1 MYMVNS
7 MKKIFKSKNN
17 NNISI
22 KKILILLLISFF
34 SAYFLSKLEIFKNE
48 KFINILKNTSI
59 NKLNNINLNLK
70 GEYLLNIGL
79 STFKEITFTKE
90 VFMTTEKDN
99 ITRTPRIYIYN
110 THQTEE
116 YKTIENYNLTPTVH
130 TAAYILK
137 DMLRVYNIGSIV
149 EDNDLKTDMN
159 KLGYTYRQAYKV
171 SRNWLE
177 TLNKQDLD
185 LYIDLHRDSINYNLS
200 NVIVDGKDYAKI
212 MFVVGTNYNYEP
224 NMNVANS
231 IINEI
236 EKINP
241 NISRGVFTRFSVY
254 NQDYNKNCV
263 LIEVGGPEST
273 YESVSNTLS
282 VLALAINNYL
292 GE

>member
-1 MYMVNS
+1 MGEY
-7 MKKIFKSKNN
+7 MKKIFKSKKNN
-17 NNISI
+17 KKNI
-22 KKILILLLISFF
+22 KKMLLLLLISFF
-34 SAYFLSKLEIFKNE
+34 SAYFLSKVEILKSE
-48 KFINILKNTSI
+48 EFINLLKNTSM

-70 GEYLLNIGL
+70 GEYLLNVGL
-79 STFKEITFTKE
+79 STFDKITFTRE
-90 VFMTTEKDN
+90 VFKQKEKDN
-99 ITRTPRIYIYN
+99 KNINTRIYIYN

-137 DMLRVYNIGSIV
+137 DMLSDYNIGAIV

-159 KLGYTYRQAYKV
+159 KLGYTYNNAYKV
-171 SRNWLE
+171 SRKWLE
-177 TLNKQDLD
+177 DLNKKDLD
-185 LYIDLHRDSINYNLS
+185 LYIDLHRDSIKYNLS

-212 MFVVGTNYNYEP
+212 MFVVGTNYNYEE
-224 NMNVANS
+224 NMNVANT
-231 IINEI
+231 IIKEI

-241 NISRGVFTRFSVY
+241 SISRGIFTRHSVY

-273 YESVSNTLS
+273 YISVSNSLS
-282 VLALAINNYL
+282 ILARAIKNYL